1 MHVCIW
7 FIISALNRRHF
18 KCCVPLMILGY
29 QVVHQPRCHIRK
41 KFFFFFCNCPADS
54 SCCVLHCACFLL
66 LFFRSDLFFTC
77 PLFILFYSFIYGKLS
92 AKAVNVCP
100 WVCLAASVWLYIS
113 SCGPHTHTNPLN
125 HSYNHTFVC
134 VSIYP
139 NALAA
144 LKLLCPV
151 YAPSRTHI
159 LYS

>member
-1 MHVCIW
+1 
-7 FIISALNRRHF
+7 
-18 KCCVPLMILGY
+18 MILGY

-41 KFFFFFCNCPADS
+41 KFFFFFATAQLTLVVAYS
-54 SCCVLHCACFLL
+54 IVLVSC
-66 LFFRSDLFFTC
+66 
-77 PLFILFYSFIYGKLS
+77 YSFFDLTSFSPVRYSFSFIHSFMASFLQRQSMSVHQSVLPLLS
-92 AKAVNVCP
+92 GCI
-100 WVCLAASVWLYIS
+100 LAPVV
-113 SCGPHTHTNPLN
+113 HTHTNPLN